1 MEEETIK
8 ETQPT
13 EKQGELNMRIE
24 IKEAS
29 GKSIEEAMKTMTT
42 EKLKQLYD
50 DLGAGEI
57 TINQMRAEYG
67 LPPLPGCDELLIIGE
82 HGNR

>member
-42 EKLKQLYD
+42 EKLQQLYD
-50 DLGAGEI
+50 DLGAGKI

-67 LPPLPGCDELLIIGE
+67 LPPLPGCDELLITGE
-82 HGNR
+82 HDNR